1 MATEI
6 SCIIPDSND
15 PDARIDGVG
24 GLDWTK
30 DEDTVIAEIE
40 GGAKYFVNVDG
51 KEVEV
56 EVAELNGRKFLKTEA
71 DGYTPNN
78 LLSLP
83 TCP

>member
-6 SCIIPDSND
+6 SCIIPDSTD

-24 GLDWTK
+24 GVGWTK

-40 GGAKYFVNVDG
+40 GGAKYYVNVDG
-51 KEVEV
+51 REVEV
-56 EVAELNGRKFLKTEA
+56 EVAEHDGHKYLKTVA